1 MDLFVC
7 IYSTQH
13 CILSLPD
20 SFAIN
25 VDDDDE
31 ILFNNVKVKLRF
43 KGTYSN
49 RISQIVDYVKSLWS
63 LPDIVYWIC
72 CSTKLL
78 IIG

>member
-49 RISQIVDYVKSLWS
+49 RISQIVD
-63 LPDIVYWIC
+63 
-72 CSTKLL
+72 
-78 IIG
+78 